1 MLLEFTWSNGPNNQ
15 KGEKDFTRGVASYK
29 NKKVDCFGRSP
40 WFSKVLD
47 LQKLTGR
54 LLRTLDIRIMGDGP
68 FNQLSDTKL
77 MLQVSE
83 RKSNSSRF

>member
-1 MLLEFTWSNGPNNQ
+1 ME
-15 KGEKDFTRGVASYK
+15 
-29 NKKVDCFGRSP
+29 GRL

-54 LLRTLDIRIMGDGP
+54 LLRTLDIDMGDGP

-77 MLQVSE
+77 TALSSE
-83 RKSNSSRF
+83 HKSITARF